1 MLAVPILLVHVKK
14 MLHSLEMRCSVRR
27 AVYGSMLIA
36 KT

>member
-1 MLAVPILLVHVKK
+1 MLAVLILVVNVKK
-14 MLHSLEMRCSVRR
+14 MLHGLEMQCSVRR